1 MNTMKNYHDLCL
13 QFDIL
18 ILACVFQAFKK
29 ESINSFELDPYYY
42 LSAHGYRWNAMLRFT
57 DVNSKLI
64 SDTGNY

>member
-1 MNTMKNYHDLCL
+1 MKNYHDLCL

-42 LSAHGYRWNAMLRFT
+42 LSAHGYR
-57 DVNSKLI
+57 
-64 SDTGNY
+64 